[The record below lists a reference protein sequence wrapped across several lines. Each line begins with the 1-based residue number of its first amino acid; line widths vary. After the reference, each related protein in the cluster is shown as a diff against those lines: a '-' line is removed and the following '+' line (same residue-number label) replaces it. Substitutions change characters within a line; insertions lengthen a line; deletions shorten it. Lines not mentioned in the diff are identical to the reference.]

1 MLKMPLCHN
10 YGKDPSLTDDTVSTS
25 VPTHIK
31 KGISKKKIL
40 GIIVFIVLIVSLPF
54 LYNIIYELVYPVASI
69 TDVGV
74 TYDNGV
80 NGTYY
85 ASFRLMNSDHKWTA
99 SDGTVNIKI
108 TRDNNIL
115 YEKTF
120 TVYKSQFKQGAT
132 LGGWFWYCG
141 WTFPA
146 SDVPG
151 LPAPLTESVVDRPT
165 NVMATITFTTP
176 QGKTF
181 TGTDDVFPYVDY

>member
-1 MLKMPLCHN
+1 MRFSHN
-10 YGKDPSLTDDTVSTS
+10 YGKETAL
-25 VPTHIK
+25 THIK
-31 KGISKKKIL
+31 KWMPEKKIL
-40 GIIVFIVLIVSLPF
+40 GTVVVLVALIVSAPF
-54 LYNIIYELVYPVASI
+54 LFDTIYGLVFPVASI
-69 TDVGV
+69 NDVGV
-74 TYDNGV
+74 IYDNAV

-85 ASFRLMNSDHKWTA
+85 ANFRLMNSAHIWTT

-108 TRDNNIL
+108 ARDNDSL

-120 TVYKSQFKQGAT
+120 TVYKSQFTQGAT
-132 LGGWFWYCG
+132 LGGTFRFYK

-146 SDVPG
+146 SELPG

-181 TGTDDVFPYVDY
+181 TGTDDVFPYVDLDKPPYN